1 MAEQDCV
8 KEVER
13 GVKVKVKVKKNF
25 ESSTMVSFQRMK
37 EDFDDISTQVGKTN
51 KTKYSQFP
59 RSDKSFPE
67 KPWCGCSLASAWRS
81 SSSSALGS
89 ASAPLGGLGTFARG
103 LRIAKREG

>member
-1 MAEQDCV
+1 MISIFQENRGFFLAEQDWI

-51 KTKYSQFP
+51 KNKT
-59 RSDKSFPE
+59 
-67 KPWCGCSLASAWRS
+67 
-81 SSSSALGS
+81 
-89 ASAPLGGLGTFARG
+89 
-103 LRIAKREG
+103 

>member
-51 KTKYSQFP
+51 KNK
-59 RSDKSFPE
+59 
-67 KPWCGCSLASAWRS
+67 
-81 SSSSALGS
+81 
-89 ASAPLGGLGTFARG
+89 
-103 LRIAKREG
+103 I

>member
-1 MAEQDCV
+1 MEPWNQRQPISMISIFQENRGFFLAEQDWV

-51 KTKYSQFP
+51 KNK
-59 RSDKSFPE
+59 
-67 KPWCGCSLASAWRS
+67 
-81 SSSSALGS
+81 
-89 ASAPLGGLGTFARG
+89 
-103 LRIAKREG
+103 I